1 MIMNYSYIP
10 LFKDMPVLIKLI
22 TASYTIISD
31 YDSNLS
37 WYMAT
42 AHDNGVKELQ
52 QEFIKMRPTNETFST
67 IASQAAL

>member
-42 AHDNGVKELQ
+42 AHDNGVKEL
-52 QEFIKMRPTNETFST
+52 
-67 IASQAAL
+67 